1 MTGIVRLTQTPV
13 AKSLQER
20 SAEVTRAYSLLE
32 ITKADEDTG
41 ILEGIATTPTT
52 DRMGDIVEPLG
63 AQFTLPIPFLWQHLS
78 SQPIGQVI
86 KAVVTEKGIKVVV
99 QIARGILPEIDRA
112 WTLIKSGLV
121 RGLSIGFRGI
131 ESADINGTWGIRF
144 TKWDWLELSAVT
156 IPANAEA
163 GITAVKSAYI
173 ESLTNHERAAVSGI
187 KGTHSR
193 VVRLDGGQLPAV
205 AGATQTHKPVSKGME
220 MPGTVK
226 EQRQAFENKRAA
238 NVARM
243 SEIMQ
248 KAAEEGVSLTNEQSE
263 EYDRLGAEVE
273 TIDGH
278 LKRLRTLENLQD
290 SEAAAQAARGEQVAR
305 TATPVTPAAGMQPG
319 AQAERV
325 RHGEMVLRSN
335 SNLPPG
341 MGLARY
347 VKALAFAKGNNAE
360 AQAYAQQWA
369 DSTPEVLAALK
380 AAVAAGTTSDSAWA
394 GPLVYNQNLAS
405 EFVEY
410 LRPQLILGK
419 MSGFRR
425 VPFNVRFP
433 TQTGGSTVGWVGEG
447 AAKPVSKLQFSSGSL
462 GFAKAAGIVII
473 TQELA
478 RFSSPSAELLVRD
491 DLASQMRY
499 FLDQQFIDPGVAAVA
514 NTNPASVLNGA
525 TNVRQAAAVWSSAA
539 NVETDVK
546 ALLQTFADNEIELD
560 SSAYWVMTPSTALAL
575 SMIRTTGGENFAYPG
590 LTINGGV
597 FFGIP
602 VITSN
607 AVPHSVSAG
616 AIVALVKANEI
627 FLADDDQIAID
638 VSQEASLQ
646 MDSAP
651 SQTSAT
657 PTASSVVSMFQ
668 TNSLA
673 IRAERIINWARRR
686 TYAVGYIDNMHTS

>member
-1 MTGIVRLTQTPV
+1 MNTVKLTPAAAAVQKQTNPV
-13 AKSLQER
+13 
-20 SAEVTRAYSLLE
+20 VHRAYSFLTV
-32 ITKADEDTG
+32 TKADEDTG
-41 ILEGIATTPTT
+41 ILEGIATTPDT
-52 DRMGDIVEPLG
+52 DRVGDIVEPKG

-86 KAVVTEKGIKVVV
+86 KATVTDKGIAVVV

-131 ESADINGTWGIRF
+131 ETADIKDSWGVRF
-144 TKWDWLELSAVT
+144 IKWDWLELSAVT
-156 IPANAEA
+156 IPANAAA
-163 GITAVKSAYI
+163 GITAVKSAYL
-173 ESLTNHERAAVSGI
+173 EALSPSERAAVSGHQAQT
-187 KGTHSR
+187 G
-193 VVRLDGGQLPAV
+193 VVKLGGSATLPAV
-205 AGATQTHKPVSKGME
+205 AGAVSKSTQPVTKGTAMS
-220 MPGTVK
+220 GTVK
-226 EQRQAFENKRAA
+226 EQRQDFENKRAA

-243 SEIMQ
+243 GDIMDAAT
-248 KAAEEGVSLTNEQSE
+248 KAGETLSAEASE
-263 EYDRLGAEVE
+263 EYDRLASEIEVIDKHLDRLRKLEALQEKE
-273 TIDGH
+273 TI
-278 LKRLRTLENLQD
+278 
-290 SEAAAQAARGEQVAR
+290 AQRERGEQVNR
-305 TATPVTPAAGMQPG
+305 TATAVSVTDGMQEG
-319 AQAERV
+319 SARQRV
-325 RHGEMVLRSN
+325 AAGEMVLRAN

-360 AQAYAQQWA
+360 AQGYAKQWE
-369 DSTPEVLAALK
+369 DSTPEVLMALK
-380 AAVAAGTTSDSAWA
+380 AAVAAGTTTDSAWA
-394 GPLVYNQNLAS
+394 GPLVYNTHLAS

-410 LRPQLILGK
+410 LRPQLIIGK

-491 DLASQMRY
+491 DLASQMQY

-525 TNVRQAAAVWSSAA
+525 SNVRQAAATWNTAA
-539 NVETDVK
+539 NIETDVK
-546 ALLQTFADNEIELD
+546 ALLQTFADNEIPMD
-560 SSAYWVMTPSTALAL
+560 GSMYWVMTPSTALAL

-590 LTINGGV
+590 LTINGGT

-607 AVPHSVSAG
+607 SVPHSVSAG
-616 AIVALVKANEI
+616 AIVALVKANDI
-627 FLADDDQIAID
+627 FLADDGQIAID

-657 PTASSVVSMFQ
+657 PTASTVVSMFQ

-673 IRAERIINWARRR
+673 IRCERIINWARRR